1 MLAQTNGVA
10 PVSET
15 VLLDVCSGTGTI
27 GILAALAAQNRLQLT
42 ETAAPADEVV
52 FKGANT
58 THVIG
63 VEMCDPAV
71 ANSVTNAQLNHLKA
85 YDTPDTPTADAVVV
99 DGGGRSGTASFVSG
113 RAEKVLPKLLSCST
127 KDFEEAPSG
136 SSCNGLAE
144 WLKPRL
150 KKARA
155 QQTAGAVSLRVC
167 AIVDPAREGLHPD
180 CLKAIRACPLITR
193 LVYISCNP
201 TKSLVRDGES
211 LCMPASKKWAGEPF
225 KPVRSCPVD
234 LFPMSPHCELVVVF
248 ERESTQV

>member
-1 MLAQTNGVA
+1 MLAQTNGAA

-27 GILAALAAQNRLQLT
+27 GILAALAAQGRLQLT
-42 ETAAPADEVV
+42 NTAAPADEIVSKV
-52 FKGANT
+52 AAV

-71 ANSVTNAQLNHLKA
+71 SNSVTNAQLNNLKA
-85 YDTPDTPTADAVVV
+85 YDTPATVADGS
-99 DGGGRSGTASFVSG
+99 GGTVSFVSG
-113 RAEKVLPKLLSCST
+113 RAEKVLPKLLSGST
-127 KDFEEAPSG
+127 KDFEEALSG
-136 SSCNGLAE
+136 SSCSGLAV
-144 WLKPRL
+144 WLRPRL

-155 QQTAGAVSLRVC
+155 QAGGAGLRVC

-211 LCMPASKKWAGEPF
+211 LCMPASKKWAGEAF

-248 ERESTQV
+248 ERESTLV